1 MLQVK
6 IGLVAMRALVFAFGI
21 LGGVRDGL
29 TNCRAWAARVG
40 GEHTASTLL
49 ANNMHRLRVLV
60 GENGLRVGIHAHS
73 HATSAYILKSSGEG
87 VLAQRV

>member
-6 IGLVAMRALVFAFGI
+6 IGLVAMRALVFTFGI
-21 LGGVRDGL
+21 LGGVRDGFAH
-29 TNCRAWAARVG
+29 CRAWAARVG
-40 GEHTASTLL
+40 GEHAASTLL

-60 GENGLRVGIHAHS
+60 GENSLRVGIHAHS
-73 HATSAYILKSSGEG
+73 HAASAYILQSSSEG